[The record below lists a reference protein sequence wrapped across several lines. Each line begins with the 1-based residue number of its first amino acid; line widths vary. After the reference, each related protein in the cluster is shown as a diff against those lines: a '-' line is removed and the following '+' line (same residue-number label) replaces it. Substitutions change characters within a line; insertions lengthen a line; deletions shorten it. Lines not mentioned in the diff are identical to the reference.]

1 MTTMPRSLAWKGI
14 ENLPPSYFSLV
25 MATGI
30 VSIASE
36 AMGLGWIAYGL
47 FPINV
52 AAFVALWVMTG
63 ARALFYPRRMLD
75 DLLRHAVSP
84 GYFTITAGTC
94 VLGVQVFVLFGY
106 AVVAM
111 WFWLVAVLLWLLIT
125 YAVFAALIFS
135 GRKPSLRRGLNG
147 TWLIAAVAT
156 QSVSVL
162 GSLVSDR
169 FVGHQETILFVSLLF
184 YLMGCMMYLKIIGLI
199 FFRMT
204 FIPLNPVE
212 ATPPYWI
219 NMGATAITTQA
230 GTTLI
235 LQSSQSPLL
244 GELVPYLK
252 GFTLFF
258 WASGTWWIP
267 LLIVMGIWTHVVRRL
282 PITYSPQFWGIVFPL
297 GMYTASTH
305 QFAVATGVDLFYLI
319 PQVTVYLALFAWTLC
334 FAGLLRRLGNGFVA
348 AVPQTRPGT

>member
-1 MTTMPRSLAWKGI
+1 MTTMPPRPARKGI
-14 ENLPPSYFSLV
+14 EDLSPAYFSLV

-30 VSIASE
+30 ISIASH
-36 AMGLGWIAYGL
+36 ALGLNWIAYAL
-47 FPINV
+47 FPVNV
-52 AAFVALWVMTG
+52 VAFAALWAMNGV
-63 ARALFYPRRMLD
+63 RALCYPRRMVA
-75 DLLRHAVSP
+75 DLFSHAVSP
-84 GYFTITAGTC
+84 GYFTVTAATS
-94 VLGVQVFVLFGY
+94 VIGVQVFVLFGN
-106 AVVAM
+106 ALVAM
-111 WFWLVAVLLWLLIT
+111 WFWLAAVLFWVLIT
-125 YAVFAALIFS
+125 YAVFAALIFTD
-135 GRKPSLRRGLNG
+135 RKPSLRDGLNG

-169 FVGHQETILFVSLLF
+169 FAGHQETILFISLLF

-204 FIPLNPVE
+204 FVPLIPTE
-212 ATPPYWI
+212 AAPPYWI

-235 LQSSQSPLL
+235 LQSNQSPLL

-267 LLIVMGIWTHVVRRL
+267 LLIVMGIWAHGVRRL
-282 PITYSPQFWGIVFPL
+282 PITYSPQFWGVVFPL

-305 QFAVATGVDLFYLI
+305 QFALATGVNLFYLI
-319 PQVTVYLALFAWTLC
+319 PHVTLYCALVAWTLA
-334 FAGLLRRLGNGFVA
+334 FAGLLRRLGNGLFA
-348 AVPQTRPGT
+348 GVPQTRPGT

>member
-1 MTTMPRSLAWKGI
+1 MTTPPPRPARRGI
-14 ENLPPSYFSLV
+14 EDLSPAYFSLV

-30 VSIASE
+30 VSVASE
-36 AMGLGWIAYGL
+36 SLGLSWLAHAL
-47 FPINV
+47 FPLNV
-52 AAFVALWVMTG
+52 IFFAVLWTMT
-63 ARALFYPRRMLD
+63 AVRALRYPRRMVA
-75 DLLRHAVSP
+75 DLCSHAVSP
-84 GYFTITAGTC
+84 GYFTTTAATS
-94 VLGVQVFVLFGY
+94 VMGVQVVVLFGN
-106 AVVAM
+106 AIVGM
-111 WFWLVAVLLWLLIT
+111 WFWVAAVALWVLIT
-125 YAVFAALIFS
+125 YAVFAALIFTD
-135 GRKPSLRRGLNG
+135 RKPSLREGLNG

-169 FVGHQETILFVSLLF
+169 FAGHQETILFISLLF

-204 FIPLNPVE
+204 FVPLMPTE

-244 GELVPYLK
+244 GELIPYLK

-267 LLIVMGIWTHVVRRL
+267 LLIVMGIWAHVVRRL
-282 PITYSPQFWGIVFPL
+282 PITYSPQFWGVVFPL
-297 GMYTASTH
+297 GMYTASTQ

-319 PQVTVYLALFAWTLC
+319 PRVTLYCALVAWALA
-334 FAGLLRRLGNGFVA
+334 FAGLLRRLGNGFFA
-348 AVPQTRPGT
+348 GLPQTRPGT